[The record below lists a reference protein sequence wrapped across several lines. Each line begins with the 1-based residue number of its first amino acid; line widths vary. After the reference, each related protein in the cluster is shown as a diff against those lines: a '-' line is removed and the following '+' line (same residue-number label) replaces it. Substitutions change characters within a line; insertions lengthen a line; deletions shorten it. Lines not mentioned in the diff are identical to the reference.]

1 MTRNQW
7 LLVCA
12 LLGPV
17 YAAAIAIAYWLYW
30 PMPPTIQII
39 YSHPKFCYKP
49 CENRNEAIQ
58 YEVDEVS
65 SGTQYV
71 WHYREIRIN
80 HQRIGSIRSSWQSG
94 AFIWNSPQVATM
106 GSETGVYLRATAV
119 EPPTSNPTRDF
130 VWKMSFHYDV
140 TPLRNEDIVF
150 PPVTLRVVKTP

>member
-1 MTRNQW
+1 MMMV
-7 LLVCA
+7 LLIPLYVA
-12 LLGPV
+12 AGVLG
-17 YAAAIAIAYWLYW
+17 YWIFW
-30 PMPPTIQII
+30 PMPPTLQII

-58 YEVDEVS
+58 YEVDEVT

-106 GSETGVYLRATAV
+106 GSVPGLYARASAV

-130 VWKMSFHYDV
+130 VWKMAFHYDV
-140 TPLRNEDIVF
+140 TPLRNEDISF